1 MQQSD
6 TIRNL
11 QRALSQGNL
20 DRRDLV
26 RRAAALGLGVST
38 LGGVTA
44 ARAQG
49 DTTELTLATDWTD
62 GARGSILEQAIA
74 EFQTQFPQYSVT
86 VEPIGGDYY
95 DALAVQLAGGTA
107 ADVMLFSGAFFVNF
121 QEQGAF
127 ADITASLEAL
137 NVDLSQYTSVPS
149 AFEVEGRQYGMPFQ
163 LTITTWFANID
174 MFEAAG
180 VPLPEE
186 GWTWDEMLE
195 AATALTIPDEEQFGV
210 WMSNSAESQWGP
222 LVLSAGGNWR
232 NAEQT
237 QTALGDGDG
246 FEGFKFAVELVTEH
260 QVSPTPAQTVALATA
275 ATDSPFVA
283 GRTAMAAA
291 NSGAVGNLATVVGDR
306 FRWQPIPQPVY
317 PATGGL
323 RTTYNDQPHVVNANA
338 QDIEGATQL
347 AVFLASEFVQGLVA
361 EQRGSTP
368 VLRDLQQDERY
379 LAPPPPNMEQI
390 GKNLE
395 FAEDLGFH
403 RNWLEWYRA
412 IHSATDLAFIGEAS
426 PEEAFE
432 NAIAAGDAVLADG

>member
-1 MQQSD
+1 MHQFD
-6 TIRNL
+6 KIRGSK
-11 QRALSQGNL
+11 RHPAQGGF
-20 DRRDLV
+20 DRRELM
-26 RRAAALGLGVST
+26 RRGTALGLGMST
-38 LGGVTA
+38 LAG
-44 ARAQG
+44 ARAVRAQDG
-49 DTTELTLATDWTD
+49 TTELTLATDWTD
-62 GARGSILEQAIA
+62 GARGSILEQAVA
-74 EFQTQFPQYSVT
+74 EFQIQFPQYTVT

-121 QEQGAF
+121 QQQGAF
-127 ADITASLEAL
+127 ADITSSLEAL
-137 NVDLSQYTSVPS
+137 DVDLTQYTSVPT
-149 AFEVEGRQYGMPFQ
+149 AFQVDDRQYGMPFQ
-163 LTITTWFANID
+163 LTITTWYANID

-180 VPLPEE
+180 VPLPAE

-195 AATALTIPDEEQFGV
+195 AATALTLPDQEQFGV

-222 LVLSAGGNWR
+222 LVLSAGGNWT

-237 QTALGDGDG
+237 QTALADGDG

-275 ATDSPFVA
+275 ETDSPFVA

-291 NSGAVGNLATVVGDR
+291 NSGAVGTLTTVVGDR

-317 PATGGL
+317 GPTGGL
-323 RTTYNDQPHVVNANA
+323 RTTFNDQPHVVNANA
-338 QDIEGATQL
+338 ADIEGATQL
-347 AVFLASEFVQGLVA
+347 AVFLAGEFVQGLVA

-379 LAPPPPNMEQI
+379 LTPPPPNMEQI
-390 GKNLE
+390 GTNLE

-412 IHSATDLAFIGEAS
+412 IHDATDLAFIGEAS

-432 NAIAAGDAVLADG
+432 NAIAAGDAVLAQG